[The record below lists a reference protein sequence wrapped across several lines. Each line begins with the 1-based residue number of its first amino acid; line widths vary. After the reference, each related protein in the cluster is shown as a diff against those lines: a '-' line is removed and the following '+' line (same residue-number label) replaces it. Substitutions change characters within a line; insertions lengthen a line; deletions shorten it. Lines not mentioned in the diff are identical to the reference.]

1 MWPWPLRQYP
11 TINSVGVLVPTRSI
25 FPWSVRVVF
34 DRLVR
39 YNGKHPL
46 SLHLFRAF
54 ISIGDLISLHFIAP
68 WAYGVFCGSR
78 ADFVMEEF
86 FVSWLCRAFN
96 TNRDLFH
103 YICCSMELVERCVA
117 PEQMLL
123 GNKFVSFSFFTTL
136 LSQYIIFIAVFGEVH
151 NFFCSS
157 RRRIIRAWLSDDQE
171 DAH

>member
-25 FPWSVRVVF
+25 FPWSVRLVF

-39 YNGKHPL
+39 YNGKHPS

-68 WAYGVFCGSR
+68 WAYSVFCGSR
-78 ADFVMEEF
+78 ADFVMQEF

-103 YICCSMELVERCVA
+103 CICCSMELVERCVA
-117 PEQMLL
+117 PEEMLL
-123 GNKFVSFSFFTTL
+123 GNKLVSFSLFT
-136 LSQYIIFIAVFGEVH
+136 YILH
-151 NFFCSS
+151 LNFVVSIHYFYCCF
-157 RRRIIRAWLSDDQE
+157 RRNPKLFLF
-171 DAH
+171 